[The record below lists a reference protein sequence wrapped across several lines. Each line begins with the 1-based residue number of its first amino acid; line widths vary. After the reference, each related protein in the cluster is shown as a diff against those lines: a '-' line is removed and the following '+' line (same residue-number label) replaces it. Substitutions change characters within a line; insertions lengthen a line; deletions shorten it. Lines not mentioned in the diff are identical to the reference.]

1 MNQLFW
7 EMDGFR
13 DVGSNVVGYRFATFI
28 GIPHGDR
35 LFAGFVKFYWAE
47 ARIVKFKNCKQKS
60 ATAE

>member
-1 MNQLFW
+1 
-7 EMDGFR
+7 MDGFR